1 MADGADGRQVFK
13 LRVCRAIVLFT
24 LCCGPVGMLTWP
36 LMDVVF
42 RAEDG
47 PPSWR
52 FPVALVLA
60 AAAAA
65 VLFRVEW
72 CRVEGADKDAG
83 PLLFWGSFALAGAM
97 CLFVSP
103 LFSSPVLATWW
114 GAVVYAA
121 PRRRVAVVTVLLPVL
136 PWLLYAVVPHGS
148 PFPVFLA
155 MWGASLFQ
163 ALLVA
168 ATIVATVWMWDVT
181 RDAVQ
186 ARRTRALLAVA
197 DERLRF
203 SRDMDGLL
211 GHSLSE
217 LSVRSERAGRL
228 VADDPGRAAEEMLA
242 VQALARESLQRVRAV
257 VSGYRDG
264 EDARAAR
271 ERIGAAAPAV
281 GGELR

>member
-1 MADGADGRQVFK
+1 MADGTDGRQAFK

-24 LCCGPVGMLTWP
+24 LCCGPVGILTWP
-36 LMDVVF
+36 LMDVF
-42 RAEDG
+42 LRAEDG
-47 PPSWR
+47 TPSWR
-52 FPVALVLA
+52 FPITLVLA
-60 AAAAA
+60 AATAA

-72 CRVEGADKDAG
+72 RRVDGADKDAG

-97 CLFVSP
+97 CLFMSP

-114 GAVVYAA
+114 GAVVYAV
-121 PRRRVAVVTVLLPVL
+121 PRRRVAVVTAVLPVL

-148 PFPVFLA
+148 PLPVFLV
-155 MWGASLFQ
+155 MWVASLFQ

-181 RDAVQ
+181 KDAVQ

-203 SRDMDGLL
+203 SRDMDSLL

-228 VADDPGRAAEEMLA
+228 VPDDPGRAAEEMLA

-281 GGELR
+281 DGELR